1 MKNLYIPVIALTLA
15 ITVSCGRQQSAGE
28 KAGIPYPMEEWKGVQ
43 GKTLEDSEPY
53 FIGQAKA
60 ADGSPNVVPIGAK
73 KVLDDETILISDQYF
88 NKTLAN
94 LKNNPLVAL
103 TFWDAQTAESYQI
116 KGTITIET
124 SGEIFEKTAAWIDEM
139 ARARNI
145 PLKSKGA
152 LVVKITDI
160 FTNAPGPDAG
170 SKIG

>member
-1 MKNLYIPVIALTLA
+1 MGCEKQQTERNTPMAKMNEKVRTLFENQALVAMATA
-15 ITVSCGRQQSAGE
+15 S
-28 KAGIPYPMEEWKGVQ
+28 
-43 GKTLEDSEPY
+43 
-53 FIGQAKA
+53 

-152 LVVKITDI
+152 VVVKITDI